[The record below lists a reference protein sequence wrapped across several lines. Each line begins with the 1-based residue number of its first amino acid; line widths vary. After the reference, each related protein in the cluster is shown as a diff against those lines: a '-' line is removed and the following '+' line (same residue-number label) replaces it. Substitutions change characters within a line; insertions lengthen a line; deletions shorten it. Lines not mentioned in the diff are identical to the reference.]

1 MEAKKIKLEAVE
13 AGTIAFDLCKKEFTK
28 AVDLM
33 HTNGYNSPALA
44 VPFYIYLE
52 QQFKGKKK
60 PLMLMTL
67 GLRKQPWTLYINKK
81 KKDSKE
87 KKKMLVGTCFL
98 ENAAGKY
105 ILRLNP
111 DVGSAKMNLIEKG
124 GRELFKKAKVT
135 VGLAAGAVI
144 PEEGTAA
151 ETSTEEPTEAP
162 KTNLAPL
169 ENDIKT
175 KWSVIVSNFRG
186 LSAMTNKAEKAKSS
200 LMLFGS
206 LSQLEKIV
214 ANYES
219 QGGNI
224 AALPPSYTKNLGPM
238 KEALSKS
245 PRIQAMQQEA
255 ASIKA
260 RLEHL
265 NAMLREAGL
274 PSIQF

>member
-1 MEAKKIKLEAVE
+1 MEAKKIKLETVE
-13 AGTIAFDLCKKEFTK
+13 AGTLAFDLCKKEFSK

-33 HTNGYNSPALA
+33 RTNGYNSPELA

-81 KKDSKE
+81 KKDSRE

-98 ENAAGKY
+98 ENDAGKY

-111 DVGSAKMNLIEKG
+111 DVGNAKMNLIEKG

-135 VGLAAGAVI
+135 IGLAVGAVI
-144 PEEGTAA
+144 PGEETAT
-151 ETSTEEPTEAP
+151 ETPTEEPTETP
-162 KTNLAPL
+162 KTDLAPL
-169 ENDIKT
+169 EHDIKT

-186 LSAMTNKAEKAKSS
+186 LSAMTNKSEKAKST

-206 LSQLEKIV
+206 LSQLEKTV

-219 QGGNI
+219 QGGDI
-224 AALPPSYTKNLGPM
+224 AALLPSYAKNKGPM

-255 ASIKA
+255 ATIKA

-265 NAMLREAGL
+265 NGILQAAGL

>member
-1 MEAKKIKLEAVE
+1 MEAKKIKLETVE
-13 AGTIAFDLCKKEFTK
+13 AGTLAFDLCKKEFSK

-33 HTNGYNSPALA
+33 RTNGYNSPELA

-81 KKDSKE
+81 KKDSRE

-98 ENAAGKY
+98 ENDAGKY

-111 DVGSAKMNLIEKG
+111 DVGNAKMNLIEKG

-135 VGLAAGAVI
+135 IGLAVGAVI
-144 PEEGTAA
+144 PGEETAT
-151 ETSTEEPTEAP
+151 ETPTEEPTETP
-162 KTNLAPL
+162 KTDLAPL
-169 ENDIKT
+169 EHDIKT

-186 LSAMTNKAEKAKSS
+186 LSAMTNKSEKAKST

-206 LSQLEKIV
+206 LSQLEKTV

-224 AALPPSYTKNLGPM
+224 AALLPSYAKNKGPM

-255 ASIKA
+255 ATIKA

-265 NAMLREAGL
+265 NGILQAAGL